1 MKELNVLILDDEQ
14 RVRDEI
20 EEFLTGNKFPVFKAE
35 LPSQAFKILD
45 KEAIDI
51 AIVDI
56 KLPEMDGIQ
65 VLKKIKEKHSAIE
78 VIMISG
84 HGDMQSVIE
93 AMRLGA
99 SDYFQKP
106 FRLME

>member
-45 KEAIDI
+45 TRAVDGVAWLVSFAALELEKLGSFFCHQCLTATLWRNEQKVGKNVRTK
-51 AIVDI
+51 IVLNI
-56 KLPEMDGIQ
+56 K
-65 VLKKIKEKHSAIE
+65 
-78 VIMISG
+78 
-84 HGDMQSVIE
+84 
-93 AMRLGA
+93 
-99 SDYFQKP
+99 
-106 FRLME
+106 